1 MEKKKEVLKK
11 SALISKTI
19 PYIKK
24 EKALFFLTLFLCILA
39 AVLNASTSF
48 ILKAILDD
56 YLPDNNKKMTM
67 YAIGGYLLIIILVF
81 LFRYLFS
88 LVNMIC
94 GMRIEKR
101 IREDAILKINHLPVD
116 YYSLEPDGK
125 IVSKITNDSA
135 GIRIFYTKMF
145 DIFSAIIN
153 IIVIY
158 VAIILLKPILG
169 LVTLIIFPV
178 LLLWVTVYRKWV
190 HKYFVDQRETGSKIT
205 GKLNENIVGT
215 EIIQD
220 FNNEDI
226 ILNEYRH
233 LLSHYVKCDRRTARL
248 NNLFG
253 FELLSFIKS
262 ILKISLL
269 VFLAYKVINKDDI
282 TSILSAGLIGA
293 LVDNIDKMITP
304 FSTIFDN
311 LNELEDSMV
320 GATRCY
326 LFIEEEND
334 TRIFDGE
341 DMPEIEGNI
350 EFKHVNF
357 SYIKGVNVLNDFSLN
372 VKSGEIVGIVGATG
386 AGKSSLMNLL
396 LRYNDYNEGSIKID
410 GYEIADFNKQSYR
423 NNLGIVLQT
432 PAIFSG
438 TIKSNVTL
446 DNDYSDDEVINA
458 LNQVGAG
465 YLATKYP
472 DGINA
477 KISFRGDNLSLG
489 EKQLICFA
497 RIILRNPKILV
508 LDEATAN
515 IDTETEERI
524 KHSIEVI
531 AKNRTTFIIAHRL
544 STIKNADK
552 IIVLDK
558 GYLVGEGLHDD
569 LYLNCDIYKDI
580 YDSQFKKEL
589 LESE

>member
-1 MEKKKEVLKK
+1 MKKETLKK
-11 SALISKTI
+11 SALISRTI

-24 EKALFFLTLFLCILA
+24 EKPLFFLTLFLCVLA
-39 AVLNASTSF
+39 AILNASTSF
-48 ILKAILDD
+48 ILKKILDSYLPNENYKYVSYAIL
-56 YLPDNNKKMTM
+56 LFAT
-67 YAIGGYLLIIILVF
+67 IIILVF
-81 LFRYLFS
+81 IFRYLFTF
-88 LVNMIC
+88 VNTIC

-101 IREDAILKINHLPVD
+101 IREDAIKKINHLPVD
-116 YYSLEPDGK
+116 YFSLEPDGK
-125 IVSKITNDSA
+125 IVAKITSDSQ
-135 GIRIFYTKMF
+135 GIKMFYTKMF

-153 IIVIY
+153 ILVVYI
-158 VAIILLKPILG
+158 AIIILKPILG
-169 LVTLIIFPV
+169 LVTLIIVPI
-178 LLLWVTVYRKWV
+178 LLIWVTVYRKWV

-226 ILNEYRH
+226 ILDEYRD
-233 LLSHYVKCDRRTARL
+233 LLHHYVKCDRRTARL
-248 NNLFG
+248 NNTFG
-253 FELLSFIKS
+253 FELLSLLKS
-262 ILKISLL
+262 LLKIGLL
-269 VFLAYKVINKDDI
+269 VFLAYNVVKSNNLEVG
-282 TSILSAGLIGA
+282 LSAGLIGA

-326 LFIEEEND
+326 LFIEEKND
-334 TRIFDGE
+334 SKIFDGLE
-341 DMPEIEGNI
+341 FNHEIKGEV
-350 EFKHVNF
+350 EFKNVNF
-357 SYIKGVNVLNDFSLN
+357 GYVKNTLVLKDFSLKVN
-372 VKSGEIVGIVGATG
+372 SGETVGIVGATG

-396 LRYNDYNEGSIKID
+396 LRYNDYESGSITID
-410 GYEIADFNKQSYR
+410 GYEIKDFNKQSYR
-423 NNLGIVLQT
+423 KNMGIVLQN

-438 TIKSNVTL
+438 TIKSNVTM
-446 DNDYSDDEVINA
+446 DRDYSDLEVINA

-465 YLATKYP
+465 YLVTKYK
-472 DGINA
+472 DGIHS
-477 KISFRGDNLSLG
+477 KVSFRGENLSLG

-497 RIILRNPKILV
+497 RIILRNPSVLV

-524 KHSIEVI
+524 KHSIDII

-558 GYLVGEGLHDD
+558 GNLVGCGLHDS
-569 LYLNCDIYKDI
+569 LYETCDIYKDM
-580 YDSQFKKEL
+580 YDSQFKKNMSVL
-589 LESE
+589 